1 MKKNNR
7 TKNPS
12 TLSLKSCSQ
21 KLSSLTFSI
30 VALSV
35 FHVAQIHA
43 ATLIGWDIPT
53 STTTSAAIQGT
64 PASGISGT
72 AISLGTGLN
81 FSSSSTA
88 WRVTGLNNTTG
99 FSTAATGANA
109 TSDYFQWSLT
119 TSARTTAQ
127 ITGSTGFLWT
137 ASGTGPSTSAE
148 LWVSTNGG
156 TSFTQL
162 GSAAALGASEVNVGN
177 SWFGSAYDIAAGTTV
192 IFRAAPLGATGGST
206 SPKIAWN
213 AGASPY
219 TGAQDVT
226 LTGTTGGGAWNL
238 NWNGG
243 ATGAWN
249 YNNTAWL
256 KDGTGSG
263 VSFVAGDNAAISSAS
278 AIALDAAGIT
288 AGSVAVSNESGTVA
302 LTGGTLTA
310 GSLTKSGAGNLTLAN
325 SGAYSGGV
333 TASAGSITL
342 DNSAALGSSSLT
354 LNGGR
359 VAVTNAGVTSV
370 ANAIAVGSNGGGVA
384 NDNALT
390 LSGAITGSGNT
401 LTKTGAGDLTLS
413 GTLGANK
420 AGLAVNFS
428 EGTLNLTGGAKEFM
442 GTSTMNGTVNST
454 GVALNLDGG
463 ALLTGTGNINMNG
476 GSISTVYNG
485 GTGSSAAIAKNIS
498 ASNALALIAAS
509 GKNLEISGNITASG
523 DLTISGSGKT
533 KLTGTGNNLSG
544 AISIGSG
551 GVNVAAGG
559 LTGSAGITNNGTL
572 SFNDVSNA
580 TLNRVISGTGSVTNA
595 VANDVKVTLGAV
607 NTYTGTTSVTNGI
620 LEVASAGSIAS
631 SATTVGSSTSGTG
644 ILIANGT
651 VGNVLNYGTLMGSG
665 TAGAV
670 TLYNGSFLK
679 PGSSPGNL
687 TATSSIWN
695 SGATYDWQITS
706 LTGTAGTNWD
716 LFTVTGGLDLTN
728 LSTVAKFNLSLDSA
742 GALAGFSDTTDYSWT
757 FARAVSITGIT
768 TEVGTDITNLFN
780 IASGNFNAGV
790 VPKNGFK
797 VLVGDT
803 AGGYTSLNLVAT
815 SVPEPSTPALM
826 GMGLVALMAVRSM
839 RRRLS

>member
-12 TLSLKSCSQ
+12 TLFLKSCSQ

-35 FHVAQIHA
+35 FHVAQVHA

-88 WRVTGLNNTTG
+88 WRVTGLNNTTS

-263 VSFVAGDNAAISSAS
+263 VSFVAGDNAAITSAS

-288 AGSVAVSNESGTVA
+288 AGSVAVTNESGTVA
-302 LTGGTLTA
+302 LTGGTLSA

-359 VAVTNAGVTSV
+359 VAVTSAGVTSV

-442 GTSTMNGTVNST
+442 GTSTMNGTVSST

-476 GSISTVYNG
+476 GSINTVFNS
-485 GTGSSAAIAKNIS
+485 GTGSSATIAKNI
-498 ASNALALIAAS
+498 NAGSTALNLVAAS
-509 GKNLEISGNITASG
+509 AKNLEISGNITASG
-523 DLTISGSGKT
+523 DLTISGAGKT

-595 VANDVKVTLGAV
+595 VANGVKVTLGGV
-607 NTYTGTTSVTNGI
+607 STYTGTTSVINGI
-620 LEVASAGSIAS
+620 LEVASGGAIANS
-631 SATTVGSSTSGTG
+631 STTVGSSTSGTG
-644 ILIANGT
+644 VLIANGAL
-651 VGNVLNYGTLMGSG
+651 GNVLNYGTLMGSG

-670 TLYNGSFLK
+670 TLYNGSLLK
-679 PGSSPGNL
+679 PGNSPGNL

-695 SGATYDWQITS
+695 SGATYEWQISS

-728 LSTVAKFNLSLDSA
+728 LSTVAKFNLTLDSG
-742 GALAGFSDTTDYSWT
+742 GALAGFSDTADYSWT
-757 FARAVSITGIT
+757 FAKAASITGIT
-768 TEVGTDITNLFN
+768 TTAGTDITSLFN
-780 IASGNFNAGV
+780 IASGNFNGGV
-790 VPKNGFK
+790 GPTNGFK
-797 VLVGDT
+797 VLVGET
-803 AGGYTSLNLVAT
+803 TGGYTSLNI
-815 SVPEPSTPALM
+815 VPEPSTPALM
-826 GMGLVALMAVRSM
+826 GLGMVALLAVRSM

>member
-7 TKNPS
+7 TNNPS

-88 WRVTGLNNTTG
+88 WRVTGLNNTTS

-109 TSDYFQWSLT
+109 ISDYFQWSLT

-359 VAVTNAGVTSV
+359 VAVTNAGVASV

-476 GSISTVYNG
+476 GSINTVFNS
-485 GTGSSAAIAKNIS
+485 GTGSSATIAKNI
-498 ASNALALIAAS
+498 NAGSTALNLVAAS
-509 GKNLEISGNITASG
+509 AKNLEIYGNITASG

-651 VGNVLNYGTLMGSG
+651 VGNVLNYGTLTGSG

-679 PGSSPGNL
+679 PGNSPGNL

-695 SGATYDWQITS
+695 SGATYEWQITS

-716 LFTVTGGLDLTN
+716 LFTVSGALDLTN
-728 LSTVAKFNLSLDSA
+728 LSSSAKFNLALDSG
-742 GALAGFSDTTDYSWT
+742 GALAGFSPTADYSWT
-757 FARAVSITGIT
+757 FAKAAGITGIT
-768 TEVGTDITNLFN
+768 TTAGTDITSLFN
-780 IASGNFNAGV
+780 IASGSFNGGV
-790 VPKNGFK
+790 GPTNGFK
-797 VLVGDT
+797 VLVGET
-803 AGGYTSLNLVAT
+803 TGGYTSLNI
-815 SVPEPSTPALM
+815 VPEPSTPALM
-826 GMGLVALMAVRSM
+826 GLGMVALLAVPSI